1 MAGKLPDKHNDPRP
15 RTPEGLFIDALFT
28 SIGDGAIATDEVSR
42 IVRINKAALNIL
54 GYTREDVINKWYPG
68 TIVAVNEDGSEVSL
82 LDRSISKAFITG
94 KSITENSYY
103 LNKNGQKIPVSI
115 TVSPIL
121 IDGRP
126 VGAINLFRDITQEY
140 EIDRIKS
147 EFISLASHQLRTPL
161 SSIKTYSHMLL
172 EGFMGALNEDQIKAL
187 ESVVDASDRMNQLTD
202 TLLNI
207 TRIEAGSMT
216 ISKKE
221 VEICS
226 LAEKVIKE
234 QSLDAEAKNISVTL
248 NAPKKSTLVNTDK
261 FIIKEILTN
270 LLSNAIKYTPD
281 NGKVSIEIK
290 SAKDEVVC
298 RVVDTGIGI
307 PKNAQEQIFDKFY
320 RAPNVAERDTTGT
333 GLGLYLIKSLAD
345 RINIPIWFESEE
357 GKGSTFCF
365 SLPAAITKKV
375 KVSQGTKRN

>member
-357 GKGSTFCF
+357 GKGSSFCF

-375 KVSQGTKRN
+375 KVSQGAKRN

>member
-172 EGFMGALNEDQIKAL
+172 EGFMGALNDDQIKAL

-281 NGKVSIEIK
+281 NGKISIEIK
-290 SAKDEVVC
+290 PAKDEVVC

-357 GKGSTFCF
+357 GKGSSFCF

-375 KVSQGTKRN
+375 KVSQGAKRN

>member
-221 VEICS
+221 VEICL

-357 GKGSTFCF
+357 GKGSSFCF

-375 KVSQGTKRN
+375 KVSQGAKRN